1 MANYGRRSVL
11 AADVLPPLCA
21 YRCDVPFGGAD
32 FTIVVGF
39 DGTPHSEDALALG
52 ELLAVRGGA
61 RLVVVCVYLCRPV
74 VSIESGQQARSTAAR
89 AGALLGHQCRWESCA
104 VPAPSVEKGLLAA
117 AAAERAVAIVVGSS
131 RRRRGRRTRGER
143 LVRGSAAC
151 AVTIAPLGF
160 RARVAGLLDAHASS
174 R

>member
-1 MANYGRRSVL
+1 VL
-11 AADVLPPLCA
+11 AADVLAPLCA
-21 YRCDVPFGGAD
+21 YRCDVALGGVD

-39 DGTPHSEDALALG
+39 DGTPRAEDALALG
-52 ELLAVRGGA
+52 ELLAVWGGA
-61 RLVVVCVYLCRPV
+61 RLVVVCVYVC
-74 VSIESGQQARSTAAR
+74 IESGEHARSTAAR
-89 AGALLGHQCRWESCA
+89 AGALLGRRCRWESCA
-104 VPAPSVEKGLLAA
+104 VPALSVEKGLRAA

-143 LVRGSAAC
+143 LVRKSAAC

-160 RARVAGLLDAHASS
+160 RARVAGLLDAHAAP

>member
-1 MANYGRRSVL
+1 MA
-11 AADVLPPLCA
+11 LPPLRA
-21 YRCDVPFGGAD
+21 YRWDVTLGGPD

-39 DGTPHSEDALALG
+39 DGSPRAEDALALG

-61 RLVVVCVYLCRPV
+61 RLVVVCVYVCRPV
-74 VSIESGQQARSTAAR
+74 VSIESGQQARSAAAR
-89 AGALLGHQCRWESCA
+89 AGALLRRRCRWEPRA
-104 VPAPSVEKGLLAA
+104 VPALSVEQGLLAA
-117 AAAERAVAIVVGSS
+117 AAGERAAAIVVGSS

-143 LVRGSAAC
+143 LVRRSADC

-160 RARVAGLLDAHASS
+160 RARVAGLLDAHVAP